1 MLADE
6 HLREELTAL
15 MGEASY
21 VYGAV
26 DADFRKRYQARFGDT
41 SHVYEAAA
49 GYSAGLMI
57 TEAARRS
64 LNAKPVELMPLLV
77 GPQYQTPIGEI
88 RFQFSADQGMA
99 AMLKARVYSERAY
112 KRNPVQTR

>member
-6 HLREELTAL
+6 HLREELTAF

-21 VYGAV
+21 VYGEV

-57 TEAARRS
+57 TDVARRS

-88 RFQFSADQGMA
+88 RFQSSAEQGIA

-112 KRNPVQTR
+112 KLGPVQPQ